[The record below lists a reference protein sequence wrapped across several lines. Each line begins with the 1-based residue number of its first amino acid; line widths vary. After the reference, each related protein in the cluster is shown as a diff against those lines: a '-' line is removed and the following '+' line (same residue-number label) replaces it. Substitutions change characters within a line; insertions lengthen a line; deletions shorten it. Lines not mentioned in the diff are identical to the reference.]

1 MTSNERKEKRYFRRK
16 LKRKIKREEFLNQY
30 NDFSLITDPNN
41 LYQAFMKSK
50 KGVSWKTSI
59 QRYEINILRNIAKT
73 IYKLENGI
81 DVAHGFMEFDLR
93 ERGKVR
99 HIKSIHISERT
110 VQKCLCDQILVPVLS
125 HFLIYD
131 NGASIKNKG
140 VHFSVK
146 RLITH
151 LTKYFKEYKK
161 NKGYCLQIDFSR
173 YFDRIIHEYL
183 LNMIKKYFK
192 DKKVLKLIHDF
203 IVPFGDGISLGLGS
217 QVSQISA
224 VFYVNVIDH
233 MIKDI
238 FRIKYFTRYMDDLVL
253 IIRNKKQA
261 LNMLNVIT
269 EECEKLK
276 IKINKKKTRITKL
289 ENGLL
294 YLKGIYKLTQ
304 SGKIIKIPTS
314 NSRKRMKKKL
324 FKLKKILNNNKI
336 TTSDVYASYQSWRG
350 NYRKRFNAFYTIK
363 RMDGLYNRLFIYNHS
378 EENYG

>member
-16 LKRKIKREEFLNQY
+16 LKREIKRKEFLNQY

-81 DVAHGFMEFDLR
+81 GVAHGFMEFDLK

-131 NGASIKNKG
+131 NGASVKNKG

-146 RLITH
+146 RLVTH
-151 LTKYFKEYKK
+151 LTKYYREYKT

-183 LNMIKKYFK
+183 LNMIKKYIK

-233 MIKDI
+233 VIKDI

-253 IIRNKKQA
+253 IIRNKKEA

-269 EECEKLK
+269 KECEKLK
-276 IKINKKKTRITKL
+276 IKINKKKTKISKL

-304 SGKIIKIPTS
+304 SGKIIKISTS
-314 NSRKRMKKKL
+314 NSRKRMKRKLLKFKKL
-324 FKLKKILNNNKI
+324 LNNNKI
-336 TTSDVYASYQSWRG
+336 NTSDVYTSYQSWRG

-363 RMDGLYNRLFIYNHS
+363 RMDGLYNRLFIYNHL